1 MKAACISWAL
11 VKSMRFRQEMVS
23 YFTIIFLELFNCSW
37 YFLMGKDRKNSGK
50 IMSSKDPLKQVI
62 EVIAISQRVGQGS
75 CGAAFSKGVHFDCH
89 EHC

>member
-1 MKAACISWAL
+1 
-11 VKSMRFRQEMVS
+11 
-23 YFTIIFLELFNCSW
+23 
-37 YFLMGKDRKNSGK
+37 MGKDRKNSGK

-62 EVIAISQRVGQGS
+62 DVIAISQRVGQGS